1 MAHRRSFYLYK
12 RHKTNGDYWY
22 VCFLDKET
30 GKQMTAKSIDCLKER
45 MGIMDFTHISRKE
58 DAAVIANKA
67 LESGILFSNNANVL
81 FSDWCIDFWSWD
93 KSEYIA
99 LRNNLHKD
107 SIGKEYAYNMLK
119 NFKKNVLPLIPKGLK
134 LVNVTTQILDKITKE
149 LYKTGKTSGT
159 IKVII
164 YSFSIPLKEATRLG
178 LISQNPADKL
188 LKSSGDERDRGVLS
202 KEELDKIVAYLQSN
216 RDTIFSSYRLGILLA
231 ASTGMRLSEVR
242 AVNVSDFVECDV
254 KGYEKLLIRHSIGY
268 LSGVKGTKGKYD
280 RSVLVEKSFAEEIK
294 KNANDNGVAF
304 PSSREKREYMSA
316 PSLRIAFYEI
326 LSEIGINEEE
336 RKKRNITFHSL
347 RHSFSTLSRDYEI
360 SQEDRM
366 LVLGHKSTKI
376 NDRYTHSTDE
386 ALERVSKLSSI
397 ILNGSNN
404 LSAENSA
411 ESGAK

>member
-12 RHKTNGDYWY
+12 RHKTKGDYWY
-22 VCFLDKET
+22 VCFLDKDT

-45 MGIMDFTHISRKE
+45 MGIMDFSHVSRKE

-81 FSDWCIDFWSWD
+81 FSDWCRDFWSWD
-93 KSEYIA
+93 KSEYIT

-119 NFKKNVLPLIPKGLK
+119 NYEKNVMPLIPKGLK
-134 LVNVTTQILDKITKE
+134 LVNVNTQILDRITKS
-149 LYKTGKTSGT
+149 LYKTGKTRGT

-178 LISQNPADKL
+178 LIAQNPADKL
-188 LKSSGDERDRGVLS
+188 LKSSSDEKDRGVLT
-202 KEELDKIVAYLQSN
+202 KEELDRIVEYLEKN
-216 RDTIFSSYRLGILLA
+216 KETVFSSYRLGILLA

-242 AVNVSDFVECDV
+242 AINVSDFVKCDV

-280 RSVLVEKSFAEEIK
+280 RSVLVEKNFADEIK
-294 KNANDNGVAF
+294 HNANKNGIVF
-304 PSSREKREYMSA
+304 PSSRDGRDYMSA
-316 PSLRIAFYEI
+316 PSMRIAFYDI
-326 LSEIGINEEE
+326 LDKIGIGEEE
-336 RKKRNITFHSL
+336 RRKRNITFHSL

-386 ALERVSKLSSI
+386 ALSRVSKLSAV
-397 ILNGSNN
+397 ILSRGSNM
-404 LSAENSA
+404 SAENSA
-411 ESGAK
+411 ERSVN